1 MAWAGAAPEPHRC
14 DLFHWA
20 RVERPEGIQPSVI
33 LWRCLTSPIV
43 ANFCS
48 HKWQLS
54 KFIFFLLFGKSNYPE
69 SDIKVSQKMNNG
81 EVPVAVNGHDEL
93 QTTIKVKFDEI
104 QCIVCF
110 CTARWQHSF
119 FRFSNLT
126 RSEIVRSV
134 CNRSFFSSW
143 RHSWEGFLTNFLHSI
158 FNFKLSAIMSN

>member
-1 MAWAGAAPEPHRC
+1 VAWAGAAPEPHRC

-93 QTTIKVKFDEI
+93 QTTIKVGSKRRLFWKKPKEVFESLI
-104 QCIVCF
+104 
-110 CTARWQHSF
+110 SF
-119 FRFSNLT
+119 AWRPLDGADHPLP
-126 RSEIVRSV
+126 
-134 CNRSFFSSW
+134 SFNSYLLLLLLDYW
-143 RHSWEGFLTNFLHSI
+143 VKCSI
-158 FNFKLSAIMSN
+158 RLDWKINVK